1 MSIGKYILVNG
12 SFIPTDD
19 YRISLQESEGFL
31 FSEKIRSVRTA
42 FPFFNETLE
51 IIKLKLRIFGHSF
64 PDFTANN
71 GSGLKRQLE
80 RTLTKNK
87 HFLGAVFIIS
97 FRYTDQKIHYS
108 IQSEKLVNAS
118 YELNEKG
125 MYVEIFDEIRK
136 SYSSISMLSIGSEMY
151 WKIAA
156 NQQTNPMFDHFLI
169 LNTHNQIIEIQESN
183 IYLIKGKSVMG
194 ASVSQGAYHDISRPL
209 MLNIF
214 EKAGLDYSEAAGIS
228 IQDIKDAE
236 EILAVNSI
244 DGVRWI
250 LGFEGK
256 RYFNNTIRKIS
267 ELFNRSVL
275 VE

>member
-1 MSIGKYILVNG
+1 MSIGKYILANG
-12 SFIPTDD
+12 SFFPTDE
-19 YRISLQESEGFL
+19 YRLSFPESEGFL

-51 IIKLKLRIFGHSF
+51 IIKLQLRIFGHSF
-64 PDFTANN
+64 PDLTANN
-71 GSGLKRQLE
+71 GAGMKRQLE

-87 HFLGAVFIIS
+87 HFLGAVFIIT
-97 FRYTDQKIHYS
+97 FRFTDQKVQYS
-108 IQSEKLVNAS
+108 IRSEKLENTG

-125 MYVEIFDEIRK
+125 LYVEILDEIRK
-136 SYSSISMLSIGSEMY
+136 APSSISMLPIGSEMY

-156 NQQTNPMFDHFLI
+156 NQQTNPMYDHFLI
-169 LNTHNQIIEIQESN
+169 LNTQNHVVEIQESN
-183 IYLIKGKSVMG
+183 IYLIKGKSIRG
-194 ASVSQGAYHDISRPL
+194 ASVSQGAYQDISRPL

-214 EKAGLDYSEAAGIS
+214 RSLGLDYIDNQEIS
-228 IQDIKDAE
+228 IQNIKDAE
-236 EILAVNSI
+236 EILVVNTI
-244 DGVRWI
+244 EGVRWI